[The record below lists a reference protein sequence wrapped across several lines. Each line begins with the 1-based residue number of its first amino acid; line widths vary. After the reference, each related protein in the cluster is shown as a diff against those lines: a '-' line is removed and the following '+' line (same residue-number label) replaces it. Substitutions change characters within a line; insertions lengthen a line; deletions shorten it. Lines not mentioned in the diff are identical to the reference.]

1 MFYIAKLAR
10 RLARLRLGEA
20 GVHLG
25 SMITLLLLAAC
36 AAGEPTSGLNSS
48 SGQASEDGPVIV
60 APRSVLLE
68 DHQSVRF
75 LAYESLLPGSSEIT
89 AIEWTATGG
98 SIGTDGSYTPGPV
111 GEFKVIGKKKGWAN
125 RPPSDT
131 ASVIVVPPQPEVI
144 AVYATPEDASV
155 PGYGRVQFEA
165 LGQLSDG
172 TAAPVGVSWS
182 ATGGSI
188 DAGGL
193 YTAGNVAG
201 TYKVI
206 ALHTTTGNADTVPVI
221 VTSSLQ
227 SLRLDPASTSLSA
240 GGGQQ
245 FKATGVMTDGSTA
258 TVSGVTY
265 SATGGTISSGGF
277 FNAPS
282 TAGSYTVTAKLTT
295 ILGSVL
301 TTQATVAVTGSS
313 TSTTSSPGY
322 PNQPS
327 GFTRI
332 AENRFSGST
341 IAEGAIAGEWGG
353 PWYGTG
359 NFQTLVSDASAP
371 NGTGKVAATTWPGG
385 LVAGNSPVMFNG
397 WDRRSNGFTENG
409 RYRKLYLSMRV
420 KIPQADYE
428 NQNTGTKLWYLAH
441 GNLKQQNADY
451 LYIEGTYN
459 GTSIMDRM
467 KVAISI
473 SPADEA
479 ITPGSRPYRQN
490 VDTRALLTAGSWHHV
505 EVYMDQGTVG
515 NSDGTLRVWV
525 DGVRVTDYTRQVKF
539 LDAAYDFTQGF
550 YDFQW
555 TPVWGGTG
563 GAKTRNDRMYLASIY
578 ISGAN

>member
-1 MFYIAKLAR
+1 MAYIAKLAR
-10 RLARLRLGEA
+10 RLAQNGPAYLSTMLIA
-20 GVHLG
+20 
-25 SMITLLLLAAC
+25 LLVAAC
-36 AAGEPTSGLNSS
+36 AAGEPTSGLSS
-48 SGQASEDGPVIV
+48 STGQPSEDGAVIV
-60 APRSVLLE
+60 APRSILLE

-111 GEFKVIGKKKGWAN
+111 GEFKVIGKKKGWSN

-131 ASVIVVPPQPEVI
+131 ASVVVVPPQPEVI
-144 AVYATPEDASV
+144 TVYVTPENASV
-155 PGYGRVQFEA
+155 PAYGRVQLEA
-165 LGQLSDG
+165 IGQLSDG

-201 TYKVI
+201 TYRVI
-206 ALHTTTGNADTVPVI
+206 GLHTTTGNADTVPVI

-227 SLRLDPASTSLSA
+227 SLRLDPASVSLSA

-245 FKATGVMTDGSTA
+245 FKATGLMTDGSTA

-265 SATGGTISSGGF
+265 SASGGTISSGGF
-277 FNAPS
+277 YNAPT
-282 TAGSYTVTAKLTT
+282 TAGTYTVTAKLTT

-301 TTQATVAVTGSS
+301 TSQATVTVSGSAP
-313 TSTTSSPGY
+313 STTSSSGY

-341 IAEGAIAGEWGG
+341 LQEGAVAGEWGG
-353 PWYGTG
+353 PWYGQSHFLTAI
-359 NFQTLVSDASAP
+359 SDASSP
-371 NGTGKVAATTWPGG
+371 NGTGRVAATQWPSG
-385 LVAGNSPVMFNG
+385 LVAGNSPTMFNG

-409 RYRKLYLSMRV
+409 RYRKLYVSMRV

-428 NQNTGTKLWYLAH
+428 NQNTGTKIWYVSH
-441 GNLKQQNADY
+441 GNLTQQNADY
-451 LYIEGTYN
+451 LYLEGTYN

-467 KVAISI
+467 KIAVSI

-479 ITPGSRPYRQN
+479 ITAGSRPYRQN
-490 VDTRALLTAGSWHHV
+490 VDTRALLTVGVWHHV

-563 GAKTRNDRMYLASIY
+563 GTKTRSDRMYMGSLY
-578 ISGAN
+578 LSGAN